1 MVARRCRICLELNPA
16 SIRIRVSSVSTYVQ
30 LPAEPLPKIV
40 RRTATADIRDG
51 CPRRQQVYVEKPEG
65 RMLRVPPLHRSAA
78 FRLQN
83 RGQQEGVGKSRW
95 GRQFEQFCSLKAALL
110 CPEILRYVV
119 TDEMRPAP

>member
-1 MVARRCRICLELNPA
+1 
-16 SIRIRVSSVSTYVQ
+16 
-30 LPAEPLPKIV
+30 
-40 RRTATADIRDG
+40 
-51 CPRRQQVYVEKPEG
+51 
-65 RMLRVPPLHRSAA
+65 MLRVPPLHRSAA

-119 TDEMRPAP
+119 TDEMRPAARATGKNCRLTPLPHPGIIAQMLGETRKPILLHPRSAQYGRTRKSKFLSV